1 MKKFFLLILVLLA
14 VFPALA
20 DYTGTTIG
28 PDVAELDGKKLQWE
42 AGSFD
47 YFVMFKSLIGNEN
60 RALCTDSSAGDGCD
74 YEDNPEADKCLE
86 NSAFELTNR
95 HVPEDAYIEAAYL
108 VWTVSSDPNNVNYT
122 DSDAILN
129 YVSQDGQINETVT
142 VRAPRIGALGTDA
155 NHGQQDFTFEG
166 VGIENAGQVVIGY
179 YTYRVDVTDFFT
191 MLHNKGRDLGYAS
204 DGLSLY
210 GKYTVSDV
218 ACVDHSYYLSSP
230 GYSGIAVAGWSLIT
244 VYRSTRVK
252 PKMVYIYNGF
262 SRYQYE
268 TVDINVSGFEFP
280 DKPIIKMTLAV
291 NEGDP
296 GIAQASSTSC
306 GEGGGLFGSPC
317 PPEGLQAKGETTP
330 EDSTIFLF
338 NNCNPAKFQ
347 DQSGTNYNYT
357 EVYNSVSS
365 IYGWDDAT
373 ETCIGGDPNSP
384 DPDTLEYTMD
394 VDTFLLD
401 AETNSFCD
409 EQFKKGD
416 KSMSIKIGA
425 NGDLIYTNYLVVS
438 LDTKAPKFDIPA
450 NPATPDGR
458 EKNYCSCSDKGDTV
472 CPTAPFYF
480 MIKVQNW
487 GDDISENV
495 TVQDTLPTK
504 INYIPG
510 TTELCREWKSDN
522 VCKKWEKIEDVNG
535 AFPLTNPYKVADKLD
550 RCDLNAQ
557 TCPET
562 IMIRFKVQPKDNL
575 PKNEVIENTA
585 IINDNNNRPYKSN
598 TSIPLRLTFGNC
610 PSAALC
616 ENPDLTKCG
625 GYGEGEGCSKNEDC
639 ETGQVCQNGTCVADS
654 SLFAKSAQV
663 TVAAGKNTPLSDDSS
678 IIIASP
684 ASKLV
689 AGQFSVIATS
699 EEKETN
705 FTFESV
711 IVSLNVKDAKIQF
724 SNLQLVYD
732 ANGNGLFDEGETV
745 VAEAQ
750 SVNSKTVTFALKSAK
765 SNYPTNKFN
774 YFLIVT
780 DVKYEAEEIPHDG
793 TNFNFMIEDISRFKF
808 GNNVPNLTSE
818 MMSNE
823 SGSKQLRFA
832 QFAFEPTVES
842 FVFTKGSVEPPVP
855 SPSKINNAA
864 VGVLQIRAK
873 AVKKDDKIKKITLKT
888 TSKSVKFKDGITKV
902 ELYLDE
908 NKDALFAGET
918 RIASAEPKETSN
930 ILEITFDEPLSFA
943 ADEEKTL
950 LLVAKFNIPKE
961 QTAQIEIQKSKVK
974 LASGND
980 PIGLPVKS
988 KEFSYKCDANDPT
1001 CQDDD
1006 EGGCAVTAIDESDQ
1020 AVAAVSALFALLSL
1034 LALAFRRFMMR

>member
-1 MKKFFLLILVLLA
+1 MKKFFLLIAVLLA

-86 NSAFELTNR
+86 NSTFELTNR

-438 LDTKAPKFDIPA
+438 LDTKAPKFDIPV

-458 EKNYCSCSDKGDTV
+458 EKNYCSCSEQADAV

-504 INYIPG
+504 INYVSG
-510 TTELCREWKSDN
+510 TTEICREWKSDN
-522 VCKKWEKIEDVNG
+522 VCKKWEKVEDVNG
-535 AFPLTNPYKVADKLD
+535 SFPLANPYKVADRLE
-550 RCDLNAQ
+550 RCDLNTQ
-557 TCPET
+557 VCPET
-562 IMIRFKVQPKDNL
+562 IMIRFRVQPKENL
-575 PKNEVIENTA
+575 AKNEVIENTA

-625 GYGEGEGCSKNEDC
+625 GYGDGEGCSKNEDC
-639 ETGQVCQNGTCVADS
+639 DAGQTCQNGSCVTDS
-654 SLFAKSAQV
+654 SLFAKSAHV
-663 TVAAGKNTPLSDDSS
+663 NIVAGKNTPISDDAA

-684 ASKLV
+684 AEKLV
-689 AGQFSVIATS
+689 AGQFSLIASS
-699 EEKETN
+699 EENKKN

-711 IVSLNVKDAKIQF
+711 IASLNIKDANTIF

-732 ANGNGLFDEGETV
+732 ANGNGLFDDGEAV

-750 SVNSKTVTFALKSAK
+750 SVNSKTATFALKSAK
-765 SNYPTNKFN
+765 ANYPTNELHHFI
-774 YFLIVT
+774 IVT
-780 DVKYEAEEIPHDG
+780 DVKYESASGDIPID
-793 TNFNFMIEDISRFKF
+793 TTFNFKIEDVSSFKF
-808 GNNVPNLTSE
+808 GNVANITSE
-818 MMSNE
+818 MSPAVLE
-823 SGSKQLRFA
+823 FA
-832 QFAFEPTVES
+832 KFSFEPTVEA

-855 SPSKINNAA
+855 SPSKINSSS

-873 AVKKDDKIKKITLKT
+873 SIKKDDKIKKITLKA
-888 TSKSVKFKDGITKV
+888 TSKSVKFKEGITKI

-908 NKDALFAGET
+908 NKDALAAGEKK
-918 RIASAEPKETSN
+918 IASVEPKDVSS
-930 ILEITFDEPLSFA
+930 ILEIVFDEPLSFA

-961 QTAQIEIQKSKVK
+961 QMAQIEIQKSKVK

-988 KEFSYKCDANDPT
+988 KEFSYKCEAGDLT
-1001 CQDDD
+1001 CQDYG
-1006 EGGCAVTAIDESDQ
+1006 ESSGCAVTEIAEPDS
-1020 AVAAVSALFALLSL
+1020 AVLIVSSVFALLFGF
-1034 LALAFRRFMMR
+1034 AAVIRRFVWK